1 MGLPLDK
8 SIKLYPTPRRGVF
21 LVESPCG
28 TYSLPEGWKYIQK
41 EYEIIGEHRVYYVTR
56 LRKTKHEEWGKK
68 PKEYISG
75 DGINKDRLVR
85 WITGQLELF

>member
-8 SIKLYPTPRRGVF
+8 SIKLYPTPRRGIF
-21 LVESPCG
+21 SVESPCG
-28 TYSLPEGWKYIQK
+28 TYSLPEGWKQIEK
-41 EYEIIGEHRVYYVTR
+41 EYEIIGEDR
-56 LRKTKHEEWGKK
+56 LCFINRLYTTNHEECGKK

-75 DGINKDRLVR
+75 IGPHKTRLVR

>member
-8 SIKLYPTPRRGVF
+8 SIKLYPAPRRGIFSVD
-21 LVESPCG
+21 SPCG
-28 TYSLPEGWKYIQK
+28 TYSLPEGWKCIEK
-41 EYEIIGEHRVYYVTR
+41 EYEIIGEHKLFFVKQLHTV
-56 LRKTKHEEWGKK
+56 KHEEWGKK

-75 DGINKDRLVR
+75 IGPHKTRLVR